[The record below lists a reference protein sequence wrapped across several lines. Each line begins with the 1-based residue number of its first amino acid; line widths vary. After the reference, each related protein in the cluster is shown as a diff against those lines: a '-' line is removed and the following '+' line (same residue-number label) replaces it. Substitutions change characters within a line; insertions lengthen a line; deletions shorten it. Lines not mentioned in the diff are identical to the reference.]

1 MVMQMRIW
9 SALGLAALGCV
20 ALGALVRRRG
30 IEPKKDIEQALNTWE
45 GEGGSAAEGP
55 SVPAGGTRPA

>member
-1 MVMQMRIW
+1 MQMRIL

-20 ALGALVRRRG
+20 ALGAALSRARPR
-30 IEPKKDIEQALNTWE
+30 ERKNESEQALNTWE

-55 SVPAGGTRPA
+55 AVPGGGTVAA